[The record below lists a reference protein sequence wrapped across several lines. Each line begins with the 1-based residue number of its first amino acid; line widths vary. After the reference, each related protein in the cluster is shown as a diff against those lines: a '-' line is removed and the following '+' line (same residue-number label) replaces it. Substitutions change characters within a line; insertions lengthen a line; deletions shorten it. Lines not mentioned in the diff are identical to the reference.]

1 MAKFGALGIVALVC
15 AGVIGA
21 VLGIFNVEKEVV
33 YVIIAGFALLL
44 MPIFSS
50 LTRRRLK
57 AMGHKSYKAWAF
69 SLPILPAGSIRK
81 RARSLGDEEL
91 LGAWH
96 QADYT
101 KKAKEVIAEE
111 LRARGLNDAQIAD
124 WRPPAAQL
132 TVRFPMPAIKPD
144 RYFRTVRI
152 RQGLLRVYRVS
163 TGVVLILATVAFA
176 VTSNQHVNA
185 PTSQVGPALPVGVP
199 TTGGTALAGST
210 TSASQDAA
218 NSPAVGQIATAKE
231 ILTALFSAC
240 LATAILMLPIIGL
253 GGVLG
258 RNRVRILLLRPFARP
273 RITLALKRVV
283 TRNLGPLGPVFTLS
297 DRNLKP
303 NFLLTIIG
311 YFSWIPLLL
320 VGPLVRPSYMLARVW
335 AEGRYL
341 DLVNHLT
348 AKFRLGAMSFVIG
361 NQAFSLRSTDAW
373 WQSVMDLLMNSS
385 EIIVMDVSH
394 VGKGS
399 AWEIHAI
406 EQWGLLGKCIFV
418 VEEQG
423 LQEGKAAIEGLLP
436 RALQPEL
443 LIYNQSGVFGDRA
456 KLRSVLEGAV
466 AGALATLTKQ
476 NA

>member
-1 MAKFGALGIVALVC
+1 
-15 AGVIGA
+15 
-21 VLGIFNVEKEVV
+21 
-33 YVIIAGFALLL
+33 
-44 MPIFSS
+44 
-50 LTRRRLK
+50 
-57 AMGHKSYKAWAF
+57 MGHKSFKVWAF

-81 RARSLGDEEL
+81 RARALGDEEL

-96 QADYT
+96 QADHT
-101 KKAKEVIAEE
+101 VKAKEVIAEE

-132 TVRFPMPAIKPD
+132 TVRLPMHAIKPD

-152 RQGLLRVYRVS
+152 RQGLFQVYRVS

-176 VTSNQHVNA
+176 LTSSQHVNA
-185 PTSQVGPALPVGVP
+185 PTAQVGPALPVAVP
-199 TTGGTALAGST
+199 TTQGTALAGT
-210 TSASQDAA
+210 TSAGQDAA
-218 NSPAVGQIATAKE
+218 DAPAAGQIATAKE
-231 ILTALFSAC
+231 MLTALFSAC
-240 LATAILMLPIIGL
+240 LATAILMLPLIGL

-303 NFLLTIIG
+303 SFLLTIVG

-373 WQSVMDLLMNSS
+373 WQSVMDMLMNSS

-406 EQWGLLGKCIFV
+406 ERWGLLGKCIFV
-418 VEEQG
+418 VEEHG
-423 LQEGKAAIEGLLP
+423 LQEGKIAIEDLLP

-443 LIYNQSGVFGDRA
+443 LIYDQKGVFGDQA

-466 AGALATLTKQ
+466 ACALTTLAKQ